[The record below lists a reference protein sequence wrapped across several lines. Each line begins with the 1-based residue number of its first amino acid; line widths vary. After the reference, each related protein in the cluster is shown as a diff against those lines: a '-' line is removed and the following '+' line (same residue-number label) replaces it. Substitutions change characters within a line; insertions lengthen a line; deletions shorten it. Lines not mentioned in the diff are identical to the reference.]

1 MTGAH
6 STRLARRD
14 QVLLLGALGGLVV
27 LCWLYLIEM
36 SRGMDDM
43 SAAMGV
49 TPWSKADFL
58 LMFAMWVVMMVG
70 MMVPTAIR
78 SVLIFVRIGARA
90 AERDRSFASGYW
102 FTAGYVLIWTFF
114 SGAAT
119 LLQWL
124 LDQAALLSPMMVS
137 NSAFLGAFLLISAG
151 VWQFS
156 PVKDVCLRHCQSP
169 VMYLATHFRPGI
181 SGAVSLGIRHGL
193 YCLGCCWLLMSLLF
207 VGGVMNLVWIAAITA
222 FVLIE
227 KLLPTGL
234 RSSRLSGWAMIV
246 TGVGYLAWGLVN

>member
-1 MTGAH
+1 MTAVN
-6 STRLARRD
+6 SIFLARRD
-14 QVLLLGALGGLVV
+14 LVLLLGALGGLVA
-27 LCWLYLIEM
+27 LCWLYLIET

-43 SAAMGV
+43 SASMGMM
-49 TPWSKADFL
+49 PWSKVDFL
-58 LMFAMWVVMMVG
+58 LMFAMWVVMMIA

-102 FTAGYVLIWTFF
+102 FTAGYILIWTFF
-114 SGAAT
+114 SAAAT

-124 LDQAALLSPMMVS
+124 LGQAALLSPMMVS
-137 NSAFLGAFLLISAG
+137 SSAFLGAFLLISAG
-151 VWQFS
+151 AWQFS

-181 SGAVSLGIRHGL
+181 SGAVSLGIGHGL

-207 VGGVMNLVWIAAITA
+207 VGGVMNLVWIAAIMA

-227 KLLPTGL
+227 KLLPAML
-234 RSSRLSGWAMIV
+234 RVSRLSGWVMIV
-246 TGVGYLAWGLVN
+246 AGVGYLAWGFVT